1 MYLKTSKLALSR
13 RDFIRLSALGTL
25 GMQFGTSAFGQ
36 SLTPIKK
43 ATAKAVIEIW
53 MWGGPSHI
61 DTFDP
66 KPDAGRDIIGPYTD
80 VIETNIPGVRI
91 NAMLPKLARQA
102 DKYSIIRSF
111 THGIRAHETATYM
124 MQTGREPG
132 GGQVYPCVG
141 AVVSKFKGQDNGY
154 LGVIPPYIVLTRSH
168 GRFSEEG
175 FLGPQYKPFAT
186 GGDPS
191 RERFV
196 VEGIIAEN
204 ISDQRQLKR
213 RKLLHQMDSLGQHIQ
228 DNPKFLAMDQ
238 CEEEAYNLMLGEA
251 RDVFDLKQEP
261 KKLREAYGMSHFGQS
276 CLQARRLV
284 EEGVPYITLNYNG
297 WDTHKTHFT
306 TMNQKM
312 PEFDQAVATLL
323 EDLSQR
329 GLLDSTI
336 VWCSGEF
343 GRTPRIQWKEPW
355 NGGRGHFA
363 SCFSGFVAG
372 GGFKGG
378 HVVGATDANAEE
390 VVDRPVYP
398 QDLIGSIYELS
409 GIDPEGTI
417 LNSAGQPVPLTLPS
431 KGKGRLHEI
440 MRGV

>member
-1 MYLKTSKLALSR
+1 MHLNTSKLEISR
-13 RDFIRLSALGTL
+13 RDFLRMSAIGTL

-36 SLTPIKK
+36 TVSGLPM
-43 ATAKAVIEIW
+43 AKAKSVIEIW
-53 MWGGPSHI
+53 MWGGPSHV

-66 KPDAGRDIIGPYTD
+66 KPTANRDIIGPYTD
-80 VIETNIPGVRI
+80 VVETNVAGIRI
-91 NAMLPKLARQA
+91 NSHLPNLAKQA
-102 DKYSIIRSF
+102 DKYTLIRSL

-132 GGQVYPCVG
+132 GGEVYPCVG
-141 AVVSKFKGQDNGY
+141 AVVSKFKGDSYN
-154 LGVIPPYIVLTRSH
+154 GVIPPYIVLTRSH

-175 FLGPQYKPFAT
+175 FLGASYKPFAT

-191 RERFV
+191 KDPFL
-196 VEGIIAEN
+196 VEGIIAKGITDE
-204 ISDQRQLKR
+204 RQIQR
-213 RKLLHQMDSLGQHIQ
+213 RKLLGKLDSLGQHIQ
-228 DNPKFLAMDQ
+228 DNPEFISMEA
-238 CEEEAYNLMLGEA
+238 CEEEAYGLILGEA
-251 RDVFDLKQEP
+251 REIFNLRQEP
-261 KKLREAYGMSHFGQS
+261 EKLRQAYGMSHFGQS

-284 EEGVPYITLNYNG
+284 EEGVPYITVNYNG

-306 TMNQKM
+306 TMNTKM
-312 PEFDQAVATLL
+312 PEFDKAVATLL
-323 EDLSQR
+323 EDLDQR

-343 GRTPRIQWKEPW
+343 GRTPRILWNEPW

-363 SCFSGFVAG
+363 DCFSGFVAG

-378 HVVGATDANAEE
+378 QVIGETDANAEE

-398 QDLIGSIYELS
+398 QDLIGSIYELA

-417 LNSAGQPVPLTLPS
+417 MNGEGKDVSLTLPS
-431 KGKGRLHEI
+431 QGKGRLYEI
-440 MRGV
+440 M